1 MTVDR
6 IWHIL
11 GKKLS
16 GDASEE
22 ELNELEQ
29 LLRNHPELHY
39 PIQNIADLWKLG
51 KPLDGSEAHQ
61 ALQRHLLRLEETEIE
76 LQPEKDLELFIPVK
90 RQHNTRRLAFTG
102 IAATLVVGLLSY
114 FLFFMGST
122 NSTPSDKGTYASSPY
137 KEAIYHEK
145 NEVSTKT
152 GSNSKIV
159 LPDGSTVWL
168 NAGSSIEYD
177 KNFDREI
184 REVSLNGEAYF
195 DVTKDPERPFI
206 IHTQKINIRVLGTA
220 FNVKSYAND
229 NHSET
234 SLIHG
239 SIEVTMKDHPE
250 EKIIMKPSEKLVV
263 MNDALSLSQPNTKTT
278 ESTPSV
284 VVSKINYLP
293 ADGTVIE
300 TSWIDNRFIFRD
312 KKFADLAHEMER
324 KYGVEFRFDDKEAEQ
339 LMFSGNFKR
348 ETVEQVLQAL
358 QLANYFDYTI
368 ENDVITITK

>member
-6 IWHIL
+6 IWYIL
-11 GKKLS
+11 GKKFS
-16 GDASEE
+16 GEASES

-29 LLRNHPELHY
+29 LLRIHPELHY
-39 PIQNIADLWKLG
+39 PIQNITDLWKLG
-51 KPLDGSEAHQ
+51 KPVDGYEARQ
-61 ALQRHLLRLEETEIE
+61 ALQKHLLRLGETEFE
-76 LQPEKDLELFIPVK
+76 TQTGQDGKTFESGQSRYK
-90 RQHNTRRLAFTG
+90 TRRLAFAG
-102 IAATLVVGLLSY
+102 IAATLAVGLVSY
-114 FLFFMGST
+114 FLFFTGSAGSRGKKAEHDQLPGET
-122 NSTPSDKGTYASSPY
+122 
-137 KEAIYHEK
+137 AIYREK

-152 GSNSKIV
+152 GSNSRIV

-168 NAGSSIEYD
+168 NAGSTIEYD
-177 KNFDREI
+177 KNFDHEI

-206 IHTQKINIRVLGTA
+206 IHTQKINIKVLGTA

-229 NHSET
+229 SHSET

-263 MNDALSLSQPNTKTT
+263 MNDAVSLAQPDTKNT
-278 ESTPSV
+278 ESTPPV

-300 TSWIDNRFIFRD
+300 TSWVDNRFIFRD
-312 KKFADLAHEMER
+312 KKFAELAHEMER
-324 KYGVEFRFDDKEAEQ
+324 KYGLTFRFEDEEAEQ

-368 ENDVITITK
+368 ENDVIIITK